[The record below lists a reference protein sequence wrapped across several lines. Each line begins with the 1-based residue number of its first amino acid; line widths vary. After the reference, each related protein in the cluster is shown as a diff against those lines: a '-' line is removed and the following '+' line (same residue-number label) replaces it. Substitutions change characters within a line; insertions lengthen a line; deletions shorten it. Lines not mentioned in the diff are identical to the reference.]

1 MPLLRYA
8 LPFCVY
14 VLTSVFPQLSVA
26 EITTLTIPD
35 QGWAITFDAPPL
47 RPVREADSND
57 HYMYYGNA
65 NFFSV
70 VINVDTPACDGGDS
84 HENVLNCFWPKAS
97 KEPLINQASVQKSC
111 NSNYCKL
118 SYELENSFQD
128 KSIKQRHVYFLFA
141 YRNKWNNVH
150 ISFVN
155 PTEVDLKVLEKFEQS
170 ISYK

>member
-1 MPLLRYA
+1 MYPLRHVIACCITLIICL
-8 LPFCVY
+8 LPHQSMAE
-14 VLTSVFPQLSVA
+14 LTTMA
-26 EITTLTIPD
+26 IPD

-70 VINVDTPACDGGDS
+70 VINVDTPSCDGGES

-97 KEPLINQASVQKSC
+97 KDPLINQASVQKSC
-111 NSNYCKL
+111 NSHYCKI
-118 SYELENSFQD
+118 SYDLENSFQD
-128 KSIKQRHVYFLFA
+128 KGIRQRHVYYLFA

-150 ISFVN
+150 VSYAN
-155 PTEVDLKVLEKFEQS
+155 PTEADLKLLEKFEQS
-170 ISYK
+170 FSYK